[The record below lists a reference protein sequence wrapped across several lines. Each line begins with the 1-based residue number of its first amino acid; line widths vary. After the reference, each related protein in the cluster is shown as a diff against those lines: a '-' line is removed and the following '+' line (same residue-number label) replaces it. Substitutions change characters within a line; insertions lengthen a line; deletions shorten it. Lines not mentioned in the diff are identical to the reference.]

1 MTGDRLDDHT
11 QCERLGSKL
20 YTVGSTSLGY
30 NDININNKTHTFSCC
45 YSLYSIVSQLFRF
58 CVVLGI
64 ISKMLRGCVLVI
76 SKCHAMW
83 GLGDQREHSTHAGV
97 RYHA

>member
-20 YTVGSTSLGY
+20 YTMGSTSLGH
-30 NDININNKTHTFSCC
+30 NDININNKTHTFSC
-45 YSLYSIVSQLFRF
+45 YSLYSTVSQLFHF
-58 CVVLGI
+58 CVVLRI

-83 GLGDQREHSTHAGV
+83 GLGDQ
-97 RYHA
+97 